1 MVNKIDSNF
10 TGLRYAEET
19 DIGVL
24 PGSPIWHQQ
33 EPNSYNDFGATITT
47 QARTP
52 IEAGRQRKKGV
63 VTDLDAVGGYATD
76 FTQTNL
82 YDLMQGFFFADW
94 RKKLETTASAA
105 TASSDDWTVD
115 DEAGFL
121 SGHLV
126 YVKGFSNAA
135 NNGLHVLNGSSG
147 GALSTGDSL
156 VDESGTATVK
166 CVGFQFGSGI
176 LSVNQVSAS
185 QTELNIASL
194 VAASKVLTITDVD
207 DLPDETVTVGDD
219 TYTFKT
225 TLSSGPTVAYEVLIG
240 ANIAAAVTNL
250 TAAINASGTAGT
262 TYSVG
267 TAANADVTAVAN
279 TGSGTVTVTAKVP
292 GLIGNSIALA
302 ETLTDG
308 SWASGATALSG
319 GTGVGWVELDVIPG
333 EWVFVGGD
341 TGGSTGTKFTTAGNN
356 GWVRALTVEHAKLTV
371 DKTQGT
377 KADEVG
383 GTLTVQVFF
392 GDVIKNESDPDL
404 IVRRSYQLE
413 RSLVSAGYEYVKG
426 CVPNTLNFQVQ
437 TSNKITCE
445 LGFIATD
452 SEQLDENSRKAG
464 TFPTLVAADAFNTSS
479 DFGRLRLASK
489 SAMSTPLFAFMS
501 ELTLSIN
508 NNVTPNKAVSVLG
521 AFDLTAG
528 DFVVEG
534 NLNAYFADIE
544 AVAAVRNN
552 SDVTIDFSVVK
563 NNAGWLFDV
572 PLLSLGDGRLQVEK
586 DQPIKIPLSMAAAA
600 DQTFNHTLLAC
611 SFSYLPD
618 AAE

>member
-10 TGLRYAEET
+10 TGLRYAEES

-24 PGSPIWHQQ
+24 PGSPVWNQL

-63 VTDLDAVGGYATD
+63 VTDLDAVGGFSSD
-76 FTQTNL
+76 FTQTNF

-105 TASSDDWTVD
+105 AAASDDWTVD
-115 DEAGFL
+115 DETGFL

-126 YVKGFSNAA
+126 YVKGFSNTA
-135 NNGLHVLNGSSG
+135 NNGLHVLNGSSAN
-147 GALSTGDSL
+147 ALSTGDSL
-156 VDESGTATVK
+156 VDETGTATVK

-185 QTELNIASL
+185 QTEFNIASL
-194 VAASKVLTITDVD
+194 VAASKVLTITDID
-207 DLPDETVTVGDD
+207 DLADETVTVGS
-219 TYTFKT
+219 TVYTFKT
-225 TLSSGPTVAYEVLIG
+225 ALSTGPTVANQVLIG

-250 TAAINASGTAGT
+250 TAAINGSAGVGT

-292 GLIGNSIALA
+292 GAIGNSIALA

-319 GTGVGWVELDVIPG
+319 GTGVGWVELGIIPG
-333 EWVFVGGD
+333 EWVFIGGD
-341 TGGSTGTKFTTAGNN
+341 TGGSSGNRFTTAGNN

-426 CVPNTLNFQVQ
+426 CVANTLNFQVQ

-452 SEQLDENSRKAG
+452 AEQLDENSRKAG
-464 TFPTLVAADAFNTSS
+464 TFPTLVASDAFNTSS
-479 DFGRLRLASK
+479 DFGRLRLSSK
-489 SAMSTPLFAFMS
+489 DALSTPLFAFMS

-534 NLNAYFADIE
+534 NLNAYFADIQ

-552 SDVTIDFSVVK
+552 TDVTIDFSVVK
-563 NNAGWLFDV
+563 NNAGWLFDL
-572 PLLSLGDGRLQVEK
+572 PLISLGDGRLQVEK

-600 DQTFNHTLLAC
+600 DQTFNHTLLAGC
-611 SFSYLPD
+611 FSYLPD